1 MQIEDKNGNRV
12 PSPVTILLVF
22 SNRESLNYFSSS
34 DWLTSMPIDYFTLFL
49 PAKRLSGGE
58 EYFSSRWLRDFLS
71 LVCFFFVPLLDYKFP
86 FGARVVQELQLRRR
100 YHRVWGEWVQP
111 EPQTPSIDDVQRQ
124 PQRVQVTITMWNDR
138 LSGEE
143 KEEEVLEWPRGKKKL
158 LLMQLVREDLLG
170 VLVVLLFTMENWK
183 SLCLWVKLKEENYL
197 VLVWGQNRPRFVRR
211 W

>member
-1 MQIEDKNGNRV
+1 M
-12 PSPVTILLVF
+12 
-22 SNRESLNYFSSS
+22 
-34 DWLTSMPIDYFTLFL
+34 
-49 PAKRLSGGE
+49 
-58 EYFSSRWLRDFLS
+58 
-71 LVCFFFVPLLDYKFP
+71 
-86 FGARVVQELQLRRR
+86 
-100 YHRVWGEWVQP
+100 QP

-197 VLVWGQNRPRFVRR
+197 VLV
-211 W
+211 